1 VALQLSF
8 HVSERS
14 FEVMAMM
21 HRKMMPDTQ
30 RRPPLKARKAGEEEA
45 PVAPLAAVGEG
56 VSLRRIETDTS

>member
-8 HVSERS
+8 QVSERS

-30 RRPPLKARKAGEEEA
+30 RRPPLKARKAGEEGGRRAA
-45 PVAPLAAVGEG
+45 PVARWPVGKG
-56 VSLRRIETDTS
+56 VKLKEN